1 MTDGGQW
8 TRRLLLR
15 PSSEVFNKKRDRI
28 MENILNNFLFNAIEP
43 DMWQGATQ
51 GDRGS
56 SPACSQQQS
65 EEVTSGVAR
74 SHKKWEGPLNR
85 TDEDCVAVD
94 FSTLLKADFYFCLF
108 VCLIQCHS
116 SGFVCLYHGRVNIIQ
131 RRTEGQLSTFNIP
144 TLHRI
149 NKLLTACSF
158 STAAWVRD
166 CVAVGWVR
174 GLGWSLLLIRLF
186 QMTRYWNELKHW
198 CEQL

>member
-65 EEVTSGVAR
+65 EEVT
-74 SHKKWEGPLNR
+74 
-85 TDEDCVAVD
+85 
-94 FSTLLKADFYFCLF
+94 
-108 VCLIQCHS
+108 CLIQCHS

-186 QMTRYWNELKHW
+186 QMIRYWNELKHC